1 MASEPKSAGDAER
14 LPFEPGRK
22 KAAKASKPEPKPAE
36 KAPAEK
42 SALIEKRPTAAKSSP
57 KPSVPKRSR
66 QNTEQTAP
74 IPAVVSRRMARRMA
88 VFCGIPTSL
97 GILTFVVSYLIVTH
111 GIKLPN
117 AAVVLVSMGFFGL
130 GVLGLTYGILSAC
143 WDEERSGSLI
153 GAEEFSTN
161 FGRLRAAW
169 KEAREQSRQTREN

>member
-1 MASEPKSAGDAER
+1 MPEPKSAGDAER
-14 LPFEPGRK
+14 LPFEPVRK
-22 KAAKASKPEPKPAE
+22 KAAKASKPESKPAE
-36 KAPAEK
+36 KAPAQK
-42 SALIEKRPTAAKSSP
+42 SALIEKRPTGSKSA
-57 KPSVPKRSR
+57 VQARSR
-66 QNTEQTAP
+66 PTGEPMAP
-74 IPAVVSRRMARRMA
+74 IPDVVSRRMARRMA
-88 VFCGIPTSL
+88 FFCGIPTSL
-97 GILTFVVSYLIVTH
+97 GILTFVVSYFIVTR

-169 KEAREQSRQTREN
+169 KEARIQSHKKREN